1 MKMRMLCAVSA
12 GLMMAASLGAA
23 APAPAAPAVPSPMVA
38 TSLAVTAVA
47 FQQYYPGPGIY
58 CSADINGCA
67 PIAYS
72 YEVYSDA
79 GLTNLIG
86 SGYDSCVSGIGGTVY
101 VTSPQLPSGYE
112 VKTQM
117 YVCTS
122 MGPYL
127 PWDW

>member
-23 APAPAAPAVPSPMVA
+23 APAPAAPAPIVA
-38 TSLAVTAVA
+38 TSLAVAAVA

-58 CSADINGCA
+58 CTTPNDCA

-72 YEVYSDA
+72 YEVYSDPE
-79 GLTNLIG
+79 LTNLIATG
-86 SGYDSCVSGIGGTVY
+86 QDSCVGGIGGTVY

-112 VKTQM
+112 VKTPM
-117 YVCTS
+117 YVCS
-122 MGPYL
+122 GMGPYL
-127 PWDW
+127 PPEW